1 MRILMLIEWNPGRGG
16 AEAYALSLRD
26 GLRGAGDEVRL
37 LTSSAGSAADGS
49 ADYVSFST
57 AWRPAQAILQIHNPL
72 AAASVRRA
80 VDEFQPDVAWV
91 NMFAHHLSA
100 SIFGALGQ
108 TPVVLFV
115 SDYKL
120 ICPLGSKLLPNGSLC
135 LHDAGVACLKS
146 GCLSLPHWLRDQ
158 LRYRFIHKA
167 IAHMSFI
174 VVCSSWMRDALPG
187 SGFSAL
193 VLPIPVSPPQRRAR
207 RPSPRPTFFFFG
219 RLDREKGVALLLE
232 ALARLPDHICLR
244 IAGQGPLRQELQI
257 QARNL
262 GLADRVCFLG
272 WLDQEGIDRELTK
285 AWAVVIPSL
294 WAEPLGMVALEAG
307 VRGVPVIAS
316 NAGGLGEVVKDGVS
330 GLLFPNGNVDGLA
343 KCLARIS
350 EGAAFPEKELTN
362 EVISKICEHFK
373 PSENIASWRHIFA
386 AAITRCRCEK
396 IDAAPG

>member
-1 MRILMLIEWNPGRGG
+1 MTPG
-16 AEAYALSLRD
+16 
-26 GLRGAGDEVRL
+26 
-37 LTSSAGSAADGS
+37 T
-49 ADYVSFST
+49 
-57 AWRPAQAILQIHNPL
+57 
-72 AAASVRRA
+72 
-80 VDEFQPDVAWV
+80 
-91 NMFAHHLSA
+91 
-100 SIFGALGQ
+100 
-108 TPVVLFV
+108 
-115 SDYKL
+115 
-120 ICPLGSKLLPNGSLC
+120 
-135 LHDAGVACLKS
+135 
-146 GCLSLPHWLRDQ
+146 
-158 LRYRFIHKA
+158 
-167 IAHMSFI
+167 
-174 VVCSSWMRDALPG
+174 
-187 SGFSAL
+187 
-193 VLPIPVSPPQRRAR
+193 
-207 RPSPRPTFFFFG
+207 
-219 RLDREKGVALLLE
+219 
-232 ALARLPDHICLR
+232 
-244 IAGQGPLRQELQI
+244 LRQELQI